1 MSGGHWDYRNDNLA
15 RDIFGW
21 HLNLD
26 YGEQGFAERRK
37 AMRLNPLE
45 DKEISGL
52 VWDVF
57 CLLHSYD
64 WYASG
69 DTSEETYRQDVEFFK
84 NRWLKPSRK
93 NVLRGVVEDCCED
106 LKEELFRMIGEG
118 TDKDET
124 GVHQ

>member
-1 MSGGHWDYRNDNLA
+1 MSGGHWNYRNDYLA

-26 YGEQGFAERRK
+26 YGEEGFAERRK

-64 WYASG
+64 WYISG
-69 DTSEETYRQDVEFFK
+69 DTNEDIYRADVEYFK
-84 NRWLKPSRK
+84 KRWFRTSRK
-93 NVLRGVVEDCCED
+93 DILRSIVNTSCDQ
-106 LKEELFRMIGEG
+106 LKEELYKVIGERV
-118 TDKDET
+118 DEDET

>member
-1 MSGGHWDYRNDNLA
+1 MSGGHWDYRNDYVA

-21 HLNLD
+21 NLNLD
-26 YGEQGFAERRK
+26 YGEQGFAEWKK

-45 DKEISGL
+45 DREISAL

-64 WYASG
+64 WYVSG
-69 DTSEETYRQDVEFFK
+69 DTSEETYRQDVAFFK
-84 NRWLKPSRK
+84 NRWLKPSRR
-93 NVLRGVVEDCCED
+93 NVLRSVVETCCED
-106 LKEELFRMIGEG
+106 LKEELLQMIGEE
-118 TDKDET
+118 TEDDET